1 MCNWITLLD
10 SRNEH
15 NIVNQL
21 YFNKKIKLNKSYL
34 ERGHKA
40 IDSIL
45 LLQYF
50 VSEAKDEADQPGKMD
65 QLHEL
70 LSRKEWN
77 QNHLQIQLSPLTV
90 LSWVNHLTSLRLN
103 ASRENSGEDSSPVYL
118 RGGLRI
124 LGHKIWEDSDLF
136 SLRNVW
142 NYIEASSWGCQWVN
156 AKQQEEAQLPN
167 APSHPEEMWGGEA
180 LASADPLSSQSFK
193 H

>member
-1 MCNWITLLD
+1 MINHHGKEYDKECIYVSNWITLLD

-70 LSRKEWN
+70 LSRKE
-77 QNHLQIQLSPLTV
+77 
-90 LSWVNHLTSLRLN
+90 
-103 ASRENSGEDSSPVYL
+103 
-118 RGGLRI
+118 
-124 LGHKIWEDSDLF
+124 
-136 SLRNVW
+136 
-142 NYIEASSWGCQWVN
+142 
-156 AKQQEEAQLPN
+156 
-167 APSHPEEMWGGEA
+167 
-180 LASADPLSSQSFK
+180 
-193 H
+193 